1 MDEIGS
7 SLKEARLD
15 TSISLEEVSKDTSI
29 PLVALE
35 QIEDGSIGSF
45 KDIFELK
52 DYLKSYAKYLGL
64 DSEKIINEFNEYMFE
79 YTSKIPVSDLEKAIV
94 DKEKLEETQA
104 IETNE
109 IKVVSP
115 YLKTTE
121 KSNTG
126 KIILITILSIIVITI
141 ILVMII
147 KQIII
152 G

>member
-1 MDEIGS
+1 
-7 SLKEARLD
+7 
-15 TSISLEEVSKDTSI
+15 
-29 PLVALE
+29 
-35 QIEDGSIGSF
+35 
-45 KDIFELK
+45 
-52 DYLKSYAKYLGL
+52 
-64 DSEKIINEFNEYMFE
+64 MFE